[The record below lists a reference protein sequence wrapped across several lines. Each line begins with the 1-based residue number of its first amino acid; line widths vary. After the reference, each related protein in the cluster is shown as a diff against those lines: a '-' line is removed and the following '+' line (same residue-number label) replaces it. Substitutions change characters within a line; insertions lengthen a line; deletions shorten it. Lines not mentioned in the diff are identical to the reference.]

1 MLQRKRRQWR
11 QIQEIL
17 SNNNISFNSEE
28 ELNDFYYKCLEY
40 VDLHDIT
47 IEDCV
52 SKYLA
57 NIIINDNILNKEL
70 EVQEIVISQP
80 KIEEEVI
87 TNNVVEIIEEVP
99 KKTKK
104 GKK

>member
-17 SNNNISFNSEE
+17 SNNNISFNSED

-40 VDLHDIT
+40 LDLFDST
-47 IEDCV
+47 VEDCV
-52 SKYLA
+52 TKCFSD
-57 NIIINDNILNKEL
+57 IIVNDNILNKEL
-70 EVQEIVISQP
+70 EIQEEIISQP
-80 KIEEEVI
+80 EIQEKL
-87 TNNVVEIIEEVP
+87 VVEKIEEVP